1 MLPKSEDP
9 LNRDAVVQLE
19 VSCAV
24 LQRLITERGISVCE
38 LRCLSADSRQR
49 VRNIVKACAIEC
61 ACERTALH
69 HTPPS
74 TELNNL

>member
-1 MLPKSEDP
+1 MLPTSEDP
-9 LNRDAVVQLE
+9 VKPDTVVQLE

-49 VRNIVKACAIEC
+49 VRNIVKDCAIKY
-61 ACERTALH
+61 ACERKALH
-69 HTPPS
+69 LTLPRN
-74 TELNNL
+74 ELNNL